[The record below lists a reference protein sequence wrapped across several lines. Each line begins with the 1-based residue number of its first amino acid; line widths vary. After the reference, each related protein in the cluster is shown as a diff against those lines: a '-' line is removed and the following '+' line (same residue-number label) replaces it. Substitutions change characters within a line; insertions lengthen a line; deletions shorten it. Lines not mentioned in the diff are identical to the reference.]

1 VNNPDRPVTDTLSK
15 GVTMPR
21 NFRQLIH
28 TLTGP
33 AHEPAEPN
41 HPTVVV
47 EYDALFQ
54 LPQGVERTPL

>member
-1 VNNPDRPVTDTLSK
+1 
-15 GVTMPR
+15 MPR

-41 HPTVVV
+41 HPTVAV
-47 EYDALFQ
+47 EYDALFL
-54 LPQGVERTPL
+54 LPQGVEQTAEHTAEHTAL